1 MEVKNEQEQQTTV
14 SERHYRAECNSSCCL
29 TRSPARIYGPTIWI
43 FQHVLCQEPR
53 PCMARH
59 FKNIGLQFPIPNTV
73 ILPPEVAEMLGL
85 YNDDR
90 ATLTLSP
97 LSEAHVVYFRKRVLD
112 KDQIEQLPVFATG
125 IELNGDQLDFNM
137 TGTAITL
144 VGWQPEGSFISPNTE
159 LVETDST
166 QVDSPNYD
174 ESADSVVT
182 EAPKLQDSNST
193 DNNNKNNLLQ

>member
-1 MEVKNEQEQQTTV
+1 MSKSNKQLYLNAITGPNVTAPAVSPEVLQGFMDPQYGFFNTYCVKNQD
-14 SERHYRAECNSSCCL
+14 RAWHGTL
-29 TRSPARIYGPTIWI
+29 
-43 FQHVLCQEPR
+43 
-53 PCMARH
+53 
-59 FKNIGLQFPIPNTV
+59 KNIGLQFPIPNTV

-166 QVDSPNYD
+166 QIDSPNYD

-182 EAPKLQDSNST
+182 ETPKLQDSNST